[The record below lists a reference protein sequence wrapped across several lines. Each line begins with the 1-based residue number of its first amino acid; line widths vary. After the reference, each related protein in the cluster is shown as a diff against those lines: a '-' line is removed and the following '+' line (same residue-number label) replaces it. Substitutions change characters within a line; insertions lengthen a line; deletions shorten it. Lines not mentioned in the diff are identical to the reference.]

1 MPMEITYKQHL
12 SEIIEYFKENKNLVS
27 FINSIVL
34 KFLKYLIET
43 LLEAKVEYERSKAL
57 IKRNWYRNG
66 YYTRHL
72 ITKFGLI
79 ENIRVPRLRYMVY
92 HNNIFDKWER
102 RLSDVNDFITKVF
115 TQGESYRDIKR
126 IVKHFF
132 NEPTMSLSTISR
144 ITNKVFDRLKEFH
157 NRRIENKYSTIWIDG
172 MYFSIKDQKEE
183 LEINN
188 KKRKKRRNFC
198 VLIALGLNKKTNK
211 KEIIDFLLVGKETK
225 RNYKRFIN
233 SLIDRGLDVNEL
245 ELFVHDGDFA
255 IVSAINEIFGD
266 IVKQQNCIFHK
277 LKNLSNA
284 IKNKDLKE
292 EILGEASQV
301 YKSKSY
307 FEYIEKKKE
316 FIKRYSKIE
325 PEAVAIFSSDE
336 LIKTKYSMDLRL
348 HHLIHTTNP
357 IERTIREIRRR
368 TNAIGCF
375 ENLSSADK
383 ILYLIVGFINQEL
396 FGNASFNYFN
406 LYTNFGT

>member
-1 MPMEITYKQHL
+1 MPMKITYKQHL
-12 SEIIEYFKENKNLVS
+12 SEIIEYFKENKNLVY

-34 KFLKYLIET
+34 RFLKYLIET

-92 HNNIFDKWER
+92 QNNIFDKWER

-157 NRRIENKYSTIWIDG
+157 NRRLENKYSIIWIDG

-183 LEINN
+183 LEIYN

-233 SLIDRGLDVNEL
+233 SLIDR
-245 ELFVHDGDFA
+245 
-255 IVSAINEIFGD
+255 
-266 IVKQQNCIFHK
+266 
-277 LKNLSNA
+277 
-284 IKNKDLKE
+284 
-292 EILGEASQV
+292 
-301 YKSKSY
+301 
-307 FEYIEKKKE
+307 
-316 FIKRYSKIE
+316 
-325 PEAVAIFSSDE
+325 
-336 LIKTKYSMDLRL
+336 
-348 HHLIHTTNP
+348 
-357 IERTIREIRRR
+357 
-368 TNAIGCF
+368 
-375 ENLSSADK
+375 
-383 ILYLIVGFINQEL
+383 
-396 FGNASFNYFN
+396 
-406 LYTNFGT
+406 

>member
-1 MPMEITYKQHL
+1 MKITYKHDL

-79 ENIRVPRLRYMVY
+79 ENIRVPRLRYMAY

-144 ITNKVFDRLKEFH
+144 ITNKVLDRLKEFH

-183 LEINN
+183 LEIYN

-211 KEIIDFLLVGKETK
+211 KEIIDFHLVGKETK
-225 RNYKRFIN
+225 RNYKKFIN

-292 EILGEASQV
+292 EILGEASEV

-375 ENLSSADK
+375 ENLYSADK

>member
-1 MPMEITYKQHL
+1 MKITYKQDL

-27 FINSIVL
+27 FINSIAL

-43 LLEAKVEYERSKAL
+43 LLETKVEYERSKAL

-79 ENIRVPRLRYMVY
+79 ENIRVPRLRYMTY

-126 IVKHFF
+126 IVKDFF

-144 ITNKVFDRLKEFH
+144 ITNKVFDRLKKFH
-157 NRRIENKYSTIWIDG
+157 NRRIENKYSIIWIDG

-183 LEINN
+183 LEIYN
-188 KKRKKRRNFC
+188 KKLKKRRNFC

-225 RNYKRFIN
+225 RNYKKFIN

-245 ELFVHDGDFA
+245 ELFVHDGDFS

-292 EILGEASQV
+292 EILGEASEV

-375 ENLSSADK
+375 ENLYSADK